1 MGNGPWG
8 YFNHVYKLEQI
19 VYSNSCT
26 HKFCIYTLFVFTH
39 CMDVYMSVC
48 NFIYS
53 NLPCEETEFE
63 LNQIMKY
70 TNGNQYDLHEFYPF
84 IFTLSVK

>member
-1 MGNGPWG
+1 M
-8 YFNHVYKLEQI
+8 YV
-19 VYSNSCT
+19 C
-26 HKFCIYTLFVFTH
+26 
-39 CMDVYMSVC
+39 MSVY

-53 NLPCEETEFE
+53 SLPCEETEFE

-70 TNGNQYDLHEFYPF
+70 PNSNQYDLHEFYPF